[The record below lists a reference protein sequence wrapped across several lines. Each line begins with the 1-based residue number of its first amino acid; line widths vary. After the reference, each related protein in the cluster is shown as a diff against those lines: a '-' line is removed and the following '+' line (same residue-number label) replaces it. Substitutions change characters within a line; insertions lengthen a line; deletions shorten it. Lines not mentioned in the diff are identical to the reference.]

1 MDNYEITYET
11 TLKRTFSSVD
21 RDDDL
26 PGFVSEE

>member
-1 MDNYEITYET
+1 MKNFTLKYET

-26 PGFVSEE
+26 PIGA

>member
-1 MDNYEITYET
+1 MKNFTLKYET

-26 PGFVSEE
+26 PTDAQ

>member
-1 MDNYEITYET
+1 MSEFTLEYDI

-26 PGFVSEE
+26 PIIGD

>member
-1 MDNYEITYET
+1 MKKFKLTYET

-26 PGFVSEE
+26 PIVGN

>member
-1 MDNYEITYET
+1 MKKFKLTYET

-26 PGFVSEE
+26 PVGN